1 MKKKSVSLKKILE
14 SKCVFALNNYVW
26 NLLENCRTIISQ
38 KKENVI
44 YLFIYSIFS
53 IFISS
58 FFFFFVSF
66 RRCSYE
72 AGRKLL
78 KRKGKE
84 RTDNWKLIAKND
96 WNYLIAFLGTA
107 GTHISSSLCFL
118 QHGLRMTTVTGWKSI
133 AMSIFFEY
141 REYIS
146 NKNLGGLPNS
156 LLERIRA
163 PYLCEKRFDRSTN
176 DRNWT
181 FF

>member
-14 SKCVFALNNYVW
+14 SKCVFALNIMY
-26 NLLENCRTIISQ
+26 EISSKIVVQSFQ
-38 KKENVI
+38 KKGNVI
-44 YLFIYSIFS
+44 ILFFS